1 MVDNNLTH
9 SAAFS
14 TELIE
19 WLRGKG
25 PILIVTHD
33 YPDPDAL
40 AAAYALKHLIL
51 IKTCQEATI
60 AFGGAINRSENRVMV
75 RELEIRSVNLTDID
89 LNDFS
94 VVCMVDTQP
103 ATGNNSFPHDRKVD
117 VIIDHHQLRPQ
128 SEASRW
134 IDVRPEYGASA
145 TILFE
150 YLKSQE
156 VKLATKL
163 ATILFYAIISE
174 TQNLG
179 RDWTKADREAYL
191 SLVPLC
197 NNRIL
202 YDISRPPSPRAYFKC
217 FDAGL
222 RDAKIYND
230 LLVFN
235 LFDIDYPEIVAEIA
249 DFLMKVEGIDVIL
262 GIGRFKDEGVLSMRT
277 NGGDN
282 HAGNLIQ
289 KIVGADGTAGGHSMT
304 AGGQVRPMP
313 ADPDEQREFER
324 QLVKRLLAETG
335 RPETAPE
342 KLVDQQDTCQPSR

>member
-1 MVDNNLTH
+1 MPDFNLKH

-14 TELIE
+14 TDLIE

-51 IKTCQEATI
+51 VKTCQEATI

-75 RELEIRSVNLTDID
+75 KELEIRSVNLNDID
-89 LNDFS
+89 LNAYS

-103 ATGNNSFPHDRKVD
+103 GTGNNSFPEDRKVD
-117 VIIDHHQLRPQ
+117 VIVDHHQLR
-128 SEASRW
+128 SRSKTSRW

-150 YLKSQE
+150 YLKCQD

-179 RDWTKADREAYL
+179 RDWTRADREAYL

-222 RDAKIYND
+222 QDAKIYGD
-230 LLVFN
+230 FLVFN
-235 LFDIDYPEIVAEIA
+235 LFDIEYPEIVAEIA
-249 DFLMKVEGIDVIL
+249 DFLMKVEGINVIL

-277 NGGDN
+277 NGGED
-282 HAGNLIQ
+282 HAGALIQ

-304 AGGQVRPMP
+304 AGGQIRPMP
-313 ADPDEQREFER
+313 ADPDQQREFEK
-324 QLVKRLLAETG
+324 QLVRRLLEETG
-335 RPETAPE
+335 RSETEPE
-342 KLVDQQDTCQPSR
+342 KLLDQQQTCQAPR